1 MLALRHGGGRNGI
14 PHSEAIG
21 VVDGA
26 FPIGRAV
33 VCYAPGGTL
42 LTGVCV
48 CGLWAEC
55 VAKCGQGVNCA
66 SDVND

>member
-1 MLALRHGGGRNGI
+1 MLALRHDGGRNSI

-26 FPIGRAV
+26 FPIDRVV

-42 LTGVCV
+42 STGVCV
-48 CGLWAEC
+48 CRVWAESVCGVWAEC
-55 VAKCGQGVNCA
+55 ELRV
-66 SDVND
+66 